1 MGCGASV
8 ISQAEFDQ
16 VRREA
21 EEAKTKVKEL
31 EQLVAELK
39 AGQSRDGTAVAET
52 ATDVA
57 ELQARLESQLRDAR
71 REIKELQSQL
81 PTTQSSGNG
90 NGSAVKPS
98 SSVGGFT
105 DEPPAYES
113 TGPKVG
119 DKVIS
124 HWVKWQFYPATIH
137 SFDPDSLTFTVDF
150 DDGDTTGREQK
161 VEHVAVNKIPDVTD
175 VGVGSIVFFP
185 QGRYAGSGDR
195 QGGTHWHLGKIVH
208 VSTSRS
214 GEHLYSGEHV
224 KGEADGKWVTY
235 KGYNR
240 TFENLPLSSLRVS
253 PNVFDLLQQHQPT
266 NTEEKPVYTGEWP
279 DVFISFSH
287 ANCSSS
293 SGADNAPPAYSQ
305 MESVTT
311 DPRRIKDDLR
321 ARGFSCWD
329 ADDTPDNGAPEQIA
343 LAMRNCKVVVACISN
358 EYAADSSCRTQF
370 QFAKKML
377 KKPVVPIIVGA
388 GAWDWQATVVGLLI
402 AGELFISFQDQGLHE
417 RKMEE
422 LIDAVSDL
430 AHMSVMAD
438 AGGVDTPARNVN
450 PNKRDAY
457 DVFVSYCWNNSITAE
472 SEHNI
477 TRIVGNLFNDPR
489 HIKKELTS
497 RGYSMWLDVE
507 QIEASG
513 SGLFEDITQGLTA
526 SNCVLAFISQE
537 YAMSDNCRLEFQFAL
552 KSLHKPVIP
561 VVVGN
566 GEGWQQTA
574 IGFLSSPLDPIF
586 MVSVEDETSFYS
598 FLSQISARLEPHKVC
613 FEMWRTAVC
622 CMYFVFVLAYDRA
635 SESAMYVACAYVC
648 CASHCFSV
656 CWLLWHFA
664 LLTGVLMCMSCFY
677 ALVSW
682 KEAVRLLPFPLS
694 NTSTLEYLRL
704 ELRSYHIGKNGNF
717 TPQPS
722 RRLTNQTELL
732 PLRGMMETRRVLFS
746 RSTLWLLIAY
756 LLKMKLVL
764 VRSSSSNRVVM
775 WQQTH
780 VPLAITGTWVLLT
793 VFIRMQAA

>member
-598 FLSQISARLEPHKVC
+598 FLSQISARLEPHKLEGGGAPVAISTVQYEHSRVPEVGVKVISHWQKWQ
-613 FEMWRTAVC
+613 FYTATITKIDKSNRTFTIAWDDGDTTGLVQPFHLVAVDSVPPQDEVGVGSL
-622 CMYFVFVLAYDRA
+622 VFFQQGR
-635 SESAMYVACAYVC
+635 YVATDTRAAGYHWHLGVIDRVYQD
-648 CASHCFSV
+648 ASGMTLYDGHHDKGAADGKWVTFKGYNET
-656 CWLLWHFA
+656 F
-664 LLTGVLMCMSCFY
+664 TGVT
-677 ALVSW
+677 
-682 KEAVRLLPFPLS
+682 LS
-694 NTSTLEYLRL
+694 QLRMPP
-704 ELRSYHIGKNGNF
+704 N
-717 TPQPS
+717 
-722 RRLTNQTELL
+722 
-732 PLRGMMETRRVLFS
+732 
-746 RSTLWLLIAY
+746 
-756 LLKMKLVL
+756 
-764 VRSSSSNRVVM
+764 VM
-775 WQQTH
+775 DI
-780 VPLAITGTWVLLT
+780 LN
-793 VFIRMQAA
+793 